1 MVETLFDMDIPINQ
15 IGWCGGCGNYP
26 ILNTLKLALMELEIK
41 PEELVVVSGIGQAAK
56 TPQYLNAHMFNGLH
70 GRYLSAALG
79 IKVINPDLH
88 VVAVSGDGCTYGEGG
103 NHFLST
109 IRANPNITN
118 LVFNNGVYGLT
129 KGQASPTSPRGY
141 VSTLQIHGNIL
152 EPFQPLS
159 VAISLNASF
168 VARAFSGDGEQLKDI
183 LKQAITHKG
192 YALVDIFQPC
202 VSFNRVQTNKWYKEN
217 TYYLED
223 TYKPHDRIEALKRAM
238 ETKKLPLG
246 IFYKDPYKPTFEES
260 IGVYE
265 TDKTPLFNRS
275 LDKEKLKSLFAS
287 KTRA

>member
-1 MVETLFDMDIPINQ
+1 MVKTIFDMEIPKNE
-15 IGWCGGCGNYP
+15 IGWCPGCGNFP
-26 ILNTLKLALMELEIK
+26 ILDTLKLALMELDIK

-79 IKVINPDLH
+79 IKAINPDLH
-88 VVAVSGDGCTYGEGG
+88 VVAISGDGCTYGEGG

-118 LVFNNGVYGLT
+118 LVHNNGVYGLT
-129 KGQASPTSPRGY
+129 KGQASPTSPRNMI
-141 VSTLQIHGNIL
+141 TPLQIHGHIL
-152 EPFQPLS
+152 EPFQPLP

-168 VARAFSGDGEQLKDI
+168 VARAFAGDKEQTKEI
-183 LKQAITHKG
+183 MKKAINHKG

-202 VSFNRVQTNKWYKEN
+202 VTFNKLHTYKYFKKN
-217 TYYLED
+217 TYYLEED
-223 TYKPHDRIEALKRAM
+223 YKPYNQLEALKRAL

-246 IFYKDPYKPTFEES
+246 IFYINPSIPTFEES

-265 TDKTPLFNRS
+265 TDKTPIFERFF
-275 LDKEKLKSLFAS
+275 DKERLEDLLAS
-287 KTRA
+287 KTF